1 MNRKV
6 VWIVFSSLLVV
17 LVTTQAFAADAESVK
32 SQSSD
37 RTFFFSVVAASCAF
51 SMAIASGLCGLAQS
65 RAIAQA
71 MDGIARQPS
80 AYKDIQTLL
89 IIGLALIESL
99 ALYVLVVALI
109 LIYASPFTALV
120 TGG

>member
-6 VWIVFSSLLVV
+6 WAFLMLCLIVTVFTSQ
-17 LVTTQAFAADAESVK
+17 TFAVDDEAASTGDM
-32 SQSSD
+32 
-37 RTFFFSVVAASCAF
+37 TFFFSVVAASCAF
-51 SMAIASGLCGLAQS
+51 GMAIASSICGLGQAK
-65 RAIAQA
+65 AIAQA

-99 ALYVLVVALI
+99 ALYVLVVCLI
-109 LIYASPFTALV
+109 LIYASPFTALIA
-120 TGG
+120 G

>member
-1 MNRKV
+1 MNRK
-6 VWIVFSSLLVV
+6 FLAALLFGC
-17 LVTTQAFAADAESVK
+17 LSILMASHAFAADMGAPAYGHGDK
-32 SQSSD
+32 A
-37 RTFFFSVVAASCAF
+37 FFFSVVAASCAF
-51 SMAIASGLCGLAQS
+51 GMSIASSICGLAQS
-65 RAIAQA
+65 KAIARA

-109 LIYASPFTALV
+109 LIYASPFTGLI
-120 TGG
+120 TG

>member
-1 MNRKV
+1 MNRK
-6 VWIVFSSLLVV
+6 LL
-17 LVTTQAFAADAESVK
+17 TTLLFGCLTALIASHAFAADMG
-32 SQSSD
+32 SSSGHGD
-37 RTFFFSVVAASCAF
+37 RAYYFSIVAASCAF
-51 SMAIASGLCGLAQS
+51 GMSIASGLCGLAQS
-65 RAIAQA
+65 KAIARA

-120 TGG
+120 TG